1 VKNGALE
8 QYWKT
13 KKFGQARPSRMRVG
27 GDYWVGKQDG
37 EKVNIYPGI
46 SGAAN
51 GGNGVR
57 RLS

>member
-1 VKNGALE
+1 
-8 QYWKT
+8 
-13 KKFGQARPSRMRVG
+13 MRVG